1 MIAEFVLDGCRL
13 PTRPIAN
20 CLFLCSEKNLCAI
33 VFKWKKSKKGKKRN
47 TLRMLSHDGFFFT
60 PTRKTFVWALIML
73 TVD

>member
-33 VFKWKKSKKGKKRN
+33 VFKWKKSKKGKKE
-47 TLRMLSHDGFFFT
+47 TLSECFRTKVSFSHGQGRPSFG
-60 PTRKTFVWALIML
+60 L
-73 TVD
+73 